1 MDKKYFSAP
10 TTVNLEL
17 TELCNVKCRH
27 CYNPWRDETMGEIS
41 LSEIKLNLLI
51 KKLSEAKVFHVI
63 LTGGEPMSNF
73 DVLIKAITRLTEKSI
88 SVSCNS
94 NLILADD
101 EKAKALRKAG
111 LDHILTSFP
120 SIDKDENDY
129 IMQSK
134 NSLDKIIRGIKA
146 CVNNGIRIS
155 ANMVILRTNMDKI
168 YETGKL
174 AASLG
179 CDKFFITRAVP
190 PSYSETS
197 KSDDSKEDLY
207 NLSHE
212 ETKNCLDEVLRI
224 KKDFNIRIGS
234 LVSYPLCFL
243 EDLDKYRDF
252 VGRGCPSQSG
262 HRMSI
267 NANGD
272 LHVCVHEEESYGN
285 VFKTSIQEVYQNQMR
300 PWHNESKRFEGCKGC
315 EYIDMCESGCQMISA
330 AVNGETATKD
340 PLYVGPNN
348 VKKHFRLVTDDK
360 IYKAIKNNE
369 KFKVRDSLRFRQEKG
384 FMLVNIRWGN
394 TISVSNDLGNF
405 LLEYMKNQK
414 FFTIKEFGEENVEW
428 LANLFFKDVI
438 IAEKYNF
445 NDDRSM
451 MGVSAN
457 IDHIPFIKKIG
468 KIKANHQKSRE

>member
-1 MDKKYFSAP
+1 METKNLFSAP

-51 KKLSEAKVFHVI
+51 KKLVEAEVFHVI

-73 DVLIKAITRLTEKSI
+73 EILVKAIKKLKENNISI
-88 SVSCNS
+88 SCNS
-94 NLILADD
+94 NLILATK
-101 EKAKALRKAG
+101 EKAEMLAKAG

-134 NSLDKIIRGIKA
+134 DSLGKIIRGIKN
-146 CVNNGIRIS
+146 CVKAGIRIS
-155 ANMVILRTNMDKI
+155 ANMVILRNNMDKI
-168 YETGKL
+168 YRTGKL
-174 AASLG
+174 AAELG
-179 CDKFFITRAVP
+179 CTKFFITRAVP

-197 KSDDSKEDLY
+197 KSENSNEDIY
-207 NLSHE
+207 NLSHM
-212 ETKNCLDEVLRI
+212 ETKKCLDEVLKVRD
-224 KKDFNIRIGS
+224 DFNIRVGS

-243 EDLDKYRDF
+243 EDLEKYKDF

-285 VFKTSIQEVYQNQMR
+285 IFKSSVKDVYQNSMR
-300 PWHNESKRFEGCKGC
+300 PWHDTSKRYAGCNGC
-315 EYIDMCESGCQMISA
+315 EYIEMCESGCQMISA
-330 AVNGETATKD
+330 AVNGKTATRD

-348 VKKHFRLVTDDK
+348 VKKHFKLISDEK
-360 IYKAIKNNE
+360 IYEKIRSKE
-369 KFKVRDSLRFRQEKG
+369 KFKVRESLRFREEKNCT
-384 FMLVNIRWGN
+384 LVNIRWGN
-394 TISVSNDLGNF
+394 TISVDKELALF
-405 LLEYMKNQK
+405 LKKYKESQK
-414 FFTIKEFGEENVEW
+414 FFTIDEFGQENKEW
-428 LANLFFKDVI
+428 LANLFFKDVV
-438 IAEKYNF
+438 IAQTYKI
-445 NDDRSM
+445 DDDKGF

-457 IDHIPFIKKIG
+457 IEHIPFTKKLSKE
-468 KIKANHQKSRE
+468 KIRI

>member
-1 MDKKYFSAP
+1 MKDKKYFSAP

-27 CYNPWRDETMGEIS
+27 CYNPWRDESMGEIS
-41 LSEIKLNLLI
+41 LDEIKLNLII
-51 KKLSEAKVFHVI
+51 KKLSEARVFHVI

-73 DVLIKAITRLTEKSI
+73 EILIKAIKKLRDQDIT
-88 SVSCNS
+88 VSCNS
-94 NLILADD
+94 NLILAD
-101 EKAKALRKAG
+101 EKKTKHLFEAG
-111 LDHILTSFP
+111 LDNILTSFP
-120 SIDKDENDY
+120 SIDKKENDY

-134 NSLDKIIRGIKA
+134 NSLDRIIRGIKA
-146 CVNNGIRIS
+146 CVSSGIRVS

-197 KSDDSKEDLY
+197 KSETSEEDLY
-207 NLSHE
+207 NLTHK
-212 ETKNCLDEVLRI
+212 ETKDCLDEVLRV
-224 KKDFNIRIGS
+224 KKDFGIRVGS

-243 EDLDKYRDF
+243 EDLEKYKDF

-267 NANGD
+267 NSNGD

-285 VFKTSIQEVYQNQMR
+285 IFKTSIQDVYQNQMR
-300 PWHNESKRFEGCKGC
+300 SWHNKSKRSKECLGC
-315 EYIDMCESGCQMISA
+315 EYINMCESGCQMIAA

-348 VKKHFRLVTDDK
+348 VKKHYTLIADPK
-360 IYKAIKNNE
+360 IFDAIQNGE
-369 KFKVRDSLRFRQEKG
+369 EFKVHDRIRFRFEKD
-384 FMLVNIRWGN
+384 FTLVNIRWGN
-394 TISVSNDLGNF
+394 TITVSKELGDF
-405 LLEYMKNQK
+405 LLKYKTNQK
-414 FFTIKEFGEENVEW
+414 YFTLKDFGEENKDW

-438 IAEKYNF
+438 YAKNYF
-445 NDDRSM
+445 FDDDRSM
-451 MGVSAN
+451 LGVSAN
-457 IDHIPFIKKIG
+457 IDYIPFITK
-468 KIKANHQKSRE
+468 QKVSL

>member
-1 MDKKYFSAP
+1 MEEKKYFSAP

-41 LSEIKLNLLI
+41 LDEIKLNLII

-73 DVLIKAITRLTEKSI
+73 NILVKAIKKLRDQNIT
-88 SVSCNS
+88 VSCNS

-101 EKAKALRKAG
+101 EKAKLLNEAG

-120 SIDKDENDY
+120 SIDKVENDY

-134 NSLDKIIRGIKA
+134 NSLERIIRGIKS
-146 CVNNGIRIS
+146 CVSNGIRVS
-155 ANMVILRTNMDKI
+155 ANMVILRKNMDKI

-190 PSYSETS
+190 PSYSETP
-197 KSDDSKEDLY
+197 KSETSEEDLY
-207 NLSHE
+207 NLSHQ
-212 ETKNCLDEVLRI
+212 ETKDCLDEVLRV
-224 KKDFNIRIGS
+224 KKDFGIRVGS

-243 EDLDKYRDF
+243 EDLEKYKDF

-267 NANGD
+267 NSNGD

-285 VFKTSIQEVYQNQMR
+285 IFKTSVQEVYQNQMR
-300 PWHNESKRFEGCKGC
+300 SWHNKSKRSKECLGC
-315 EYIDMCESGCQMISA
+315 EYINMCESGCQMIAA

-348 VKKHFRLVTDDK
+348 VKKHYTLIADPK
-360 IYKAIKNNE
+360 IYDVIENGE
-369 KFKVRDSLRFRQEKG
+369 EFKVHERIRFRFEKD
-384 FMLVNIRWGN
+384 FTLVNIRWGN
-394 TISVSNDLGNF
+394 TITVSKELGEF
-405 LLEYMKNQK
+405 LFEYKNSK
-414 FFTIKEFGEENVEW
+414 KYFTLKDFGEENKDW

-438 IAEKYNF
+438 YAKNYVFE
-445 NDDRSM
+445 DDRSM
-451 MGVSAN
+451 LGVSAN
-457 IDHIPFIKKIG
+457 IDYIPF
-468 KIKANHQKSRE
+468 KSKQNISA

>member
-1 MDKKYFSAP
+1 MKEKKYFSAP

-41 LSEIKLNLLI
+41 LDEIKLNLII

-73 DVLIKAITRLTEKSI
+73 DILVKAIKKLRDQDIT
-88 SVSCNS
+88 VSCNS
-94 NLILADD
+94 NLILAD
-101 EKAKALRKAG
+101 ENKAKILFESG

-120 SIDKDENDY
+120 SIDKKENDY

-134 NSLDKIIRGIKA
+134 DSLNKIIRGIKA
-146 CVNNGIRIS
+146 CVSNGIRVS

-168 YETGKL
+168 YETGRL
-174 AASLG
+174 AATLG

-197 KSDDSKEDLY
+197 KSETSKEDVYSLT
-207 NLSHE
+207 HK
-212 ETKNCLDEVLRI
+212 ETKNCLDEVLRV
-224 KKDFNIRIGS
+224 KKDFKIRVGS

-243 EDLDKYRDF
+243 EDLEKYKDF

-267 NANGD
+267 NSNGD

-285 VFKTSIQEVYQNQMR
+285 IFKTSVQDVYQNQMR
-300 PWHNESKRFEGCKGC
+300 SWHNKSKRSKECFGC
-315 EYIDMCESGCQMISA
+315 EYIDMCESGCQMIAA

-348 VKKHFRLVTDDK
+348 VKKHYTLISDPK
-360 IYKAIKNNE
+360 IYDAIDNGE
-369 KFKVRDSLRFRQEKG
+369 EFKVHKRIRFRFEED
-384 FMLVNIRWGN
+384 FTLVNIRWGN
-394 TISVSNDLGNF
+394 TITVSKELGEF
-405 LLEYMKNQK
+405 LFEHKTNQNY
-414 FFTIKEFGEENVEW
+414 FTLKEFGEQNRDW
-428 LANLFFKDVI
+428 LANLYFKDVI
-438 IAEKYNF
+438 YAKKYNF
-445 NDDRSM
+445 DDDRSM
-451 MGVSAN
+451 LGVSAN
-457 IDHIPFIKKIG
+457 IEHIPFLKKE
-468 KIKANHQKSRE
+468 KIVNI

>member
-1 MDKKYFSAP
+1 MEEKKYFSAP

-41 LSEIKLNLLI
+41 LDEIKLNLII

-73 DVLIKAITRLTEKSI
+73 NILVKAIKKLRDQNIT
-88 SVSCNS
+88 VSCNS

-101 EKAKALRKAG
+101 EKAKLLNEAG

-120 SIDKDENDY
+120 SIDKVENDY

-134 NSLDKIIRGIKA
+134 NSLERIIRGIKS
-146 CVNNGIRIS
+146 CVSNGIRVS
-155 ANMVILRTNMDKI
+155 ANMVILRKNMDKI

-197 KSDDSKEDLY
+197 KSETSEEDLY
-207 NLSHE
+207 NLSHQ
-212 ETKNCLDEVLRI
+212 ETKDCLDEVLRV
-224 KKDFNIRIGS
+224 KKDFGIRVGS

-243 EDLDKYRDF
+243 EDLEKYKDF

-267 NANGD
+267 NSNGD

-285 VFKTSIQEVYQNQMR
+285 IFKTSVQEVYQNQMR
-300 PWHNESKRFEGCKGC
+300 SWHNKSKRSKECLGC
-315 EYIDMCESGCQMISA
+315 EYINMCESGCQMIAA

-348 VKKHFRLVTDDK
+348 VKKHYTLIADPK
-360 IYKAIKNNE
+360 IYDVIENGE
-369 KFKVRDSLRFRQEKG
+369 EFKVHERIRFRFEKD
-384 FMLVNIRWGN
+384 FTLVNIRWGN
-394 TISVSNDLGNF
+394 TITVSKELGEF
-405 LLEYMKNQK
+405 LFEYKNSK
-414 FFTIKEFGEENVEW
+414 KYFTLKDFGEENKDW

-438 IAEKYNF
+438 YAKNYVFE
-445 NDDRSM
+445 DDRSM
-451 MGVSAN
+451 LGVSAN
-457 IDHIPFIKKIG
+457 IDYIPF
-468 KIKANHQKSRE
+468 KSKQNISA

>member
-1 MDKKYFSAP
+1 MKDKKYFSAP

-27 CYNPWRDETMGEIS
+27 CYNPWRDESMGEIS
-41 LSEIKLNLLI
+41 LDEIKLNLII
-51 KKLSEAKVFHVI
+51 KKLSEARVFHVI

-73 DVLIKAITRLTEKSI
+73 EILIKAIKKLRDQDIT
-88 SVSCNS
+88 VSCNS
-94 NLILADD
+94 NLILAD
-101 EKAKALRKAG
+101 EKKTKLLFEAG

-120 SIDKDENDY
+120 SIDKKENDY

-134 NSLDKIIRGIKA
+134 NSLDRIIRGIKA
-146 CVNNGIRIS
+146 CVSSGIRVS

-197 KSDDSKEDLY
+197 KSETSEEDLY
-207 NLSHE
+207 NLTHK
-212 ETKNCLDEVLRI
+212 ETKDCLDEVLRV
-224 KKDFNIRIGS
+224 KKDFGIRVGS

-243 EDLDKYRDF
+243 EDLEKYKDF

-267 NANGD
+267 NSNGD

-285 VFKTSIQEVYQNQMR
+285 IFKTSIQDVYQNQMR
-300 PWHNESKRFEGCKGC
+300 SWHNKSKRSKECLGC
-315 EYIDMCESGCQMISA
+315 EYINMCESGCQMIAA

-348 VKKHFRLVTDDK
+348 VKKHYTLIADPK
-360 IYKAIKNNE
+360 IFDAIQNGE
-369 KFKVRDSLRFRQEKG
+369 EFKVHDRIRFRFEKD
-384 FMLVNIRWGN
+384 FTLVNIRWGN
-394 TISVSNDLGNF
+394 TITVSKELGDF
-405 LLEYMKNQK
+405 LLKYKTNQK
-414 FFTIKEFGEENVEW
+414 YFTLKDFGEENKDW

-438 IAEKYNF
+438 YAKNYF
-445 NDDRSM
+445 FDDDRSM
-451 MGVSAN
+451 LGVSAN
-457 IDHIPFIKKIG
+457 IDYIPFITK
-468 KIKANHQKSRE
+468 QKVSL

>member
-1 MDKKYFSAP
+1 MKDKKYFSAP

-27 CYNPWRDETMGEIS
+27 CYNPWRDESMGEIS
-41 LSEIKLNLLI
+41 LDEIKLNLII
-51 KKLSEAKVFHVI
+51 KKLSEARVFHVI

-73 DVLIKAITRLTEKSI
+73 EILIKAIKKLRDQDIT
-88 SVSCNS
+88 VSCNS
-94 NLILADD
+94 NLILAD
-101 EKAKALRKAG
+101 EKKTKLLFEAG

-120 SIDKDENDY
+120 SIDKKENDY

-134 NSLDKIIRGIKA
+134 NSLDRIIRGIKA
-146 CVNNGIRIS
+146 CVSSGIRVS

-197 KSDDSKEDLY
+197 KSETSEEDLY
-207 NLSHE
+207 NLTHK
-212 ETKNCLDEVLRI
+212 ETKDCLDEVLRV
-224 KKDFNIRIGS
+224 KKDFGIRVGS

-243 EDLDKYRDF
+243 EDLEKYKDF

-267 NANGD
+267 NSNGD

-285 VFKTSIQEVYQNQMR
+285 IFKTSIQDVYQNQMR
-300 PWHNESKRFEGCKGC
+300 SWHNKSKRSKECLGC
-315 EYIDMCESGCQMISA
+315 EYINMCESGCQMIAA

-348 VKKHFRLVTDDK
+348 VKKHYTLIADPK
-360 IYKAIKNNE
+360 IFDAIQNGE
-369 KFKVRDSLRFRQEKG
+369 EFKVHDRIRFRFEKD
-384 FMLVNIRWGN
+384 FTLVNIRWGN
-394 TISVSNDLGNF
+394 TITVSKELGDF
-405 LLEYMKNQK
+405 LLKYKTNQK
-414 FFTIKEFGEENVEW
+414 YFTLKDFGEENKDW

-438 IAEKYNF
+438 YAKNYF
-445 NDDRSM
+445 FDDDRSM
-451 MGVSAN
+451 LGVSAN
-457 IDHIPFIKKIG
+457 IDYIPFITR
-468 KIKANHQKSRE
+468 QKVRL